1 MLITVFYDLERNEII
16 TIDINI
22 VVISDVIIITIID
35 IILHLRDEKHF
46 NCVRY
51 LGVVNSILTM

>member
-16 TIDINI
+16 TIDIIDI
-22 VVISDVIIITIID
+22 VVISDVIVMTVID
-35 IILHLRDEKHF
+35 IILHLGGEKHL

-51 LGVVNSILTM
+51 LG